1 MSAGISLEGMP
12 MTDTTQSPLPQKAI
26 VMLSETD
33 LDGGLTPLRWRLR
46 ELVME
51 GASLVIIDVS
61 EINQIS
67 STLLAALLDTHRV
80 CRQRGGGVVIRHA
93 SRKVTDVLRRTGL
106 DRVFEVE
113 AA

>member
-1 MSAGISLEGMP
+1 MEGRP
-12 MTDTTQSPLPQKAI
+12 MTDTVHSPIPQKAI
-26 VMLSETD
+26 VMLSDTD
-33 LDGGLTPLRWRLR
+33 MDGGLTPLRWRLR

-51 GASLVIIDVS
+51 GATLVVIDVS
-61 EINQIS
+61 ELSQIS

-93 SRKVTDVLRRTGL
+93 SRKVADVLRRTGL

-113 AA
+113 TA

>member
-1 MSAGISLEGMP
+1 MS
-12 MTDTTQSPLPQKAI
+12 DTMHSPPPQKAI
-26 VMLSETD
+26 VALAESD
-33 LDGGLTPLRWRLR
+33 LGGGLTALRWRLR
-46 ELVME
+46 GLVMD
-51 GASLVIIDVS
+51 GVCLVVLDVTEID
-61 EINQIS
+61 QID

-93 SRKVTDVLRRTGL
+93 SRKMTDVLRRTGL

>member
-1 MSAGISLEGMP
+1 MEGRP
-12 MTDTTQSPLPQKAI
+12 MTDTVHSPIPQKAI
-26 VMLSETD
+26 VMLSDTD
-33 LDGGLTPLRWRLR
+33 MDGGLTPLRWRLR

-51 GASLVIIDVS
+51 GATLVVIDVS
-61 EINQIS
+61 ELSQIS

-93 SRKVTDVLRRTGL
+93 SRKVADVLRRTGL